1 MGWNEEGGGKERKP
15 RLMQFIERLKLAQ
28 TVKEGEKEKEKESER
43 EEIKRK
49 INDAKLS
56 RIQHCE

>member
-1 MGWNEEGGGKERKP
+1 
-15 RLMQFIERLKLAQ
+15 MQFIERLKLAQ
-28 TVKEGEKEKEKESER
+28 TVKEGEKEKESER

>member
-1 MGWNEEGGGKERKP
+1 
-15 RLMQFIERLKLAQ
+15 MQFIERLKLAQ